1 MEYLLKE
8 FNLKFFFKFLFVFL
22 GYYVLARTGLLLS
35 TINDNISPIWPAS
48 GLAIGALI
56 LGGPKYVVAVAMGA
70 FTANL
75 HTGAP
80 LWVVGFISFGNAF
93 EAYLAGFIFKK
104 IGPLSEKFVFHSES
118 FRLITSCFIS
128 CLPAALIGVS
138 SLYVAQVIPG
148 SALTNSI
155 LTWWSGDLVGA
166 LILLP
171 IILETAKNKKIEW
184 KLKLDIPIFTVM
196 LFVFLSFYLLVI
208 NTNKVYLFL
217 ILPALLAM
225 TFNNSLKVSLYGV
238 LAFSIFSILGVL
250 TKHGPHQG
258 ALALQ
263 NLISM
268 QLFLAG
274 VIISNL
280 LIHGHKKKVS
290 LDSLVLYFMV
300 GWIISTGV
308 FYALSKWEKHQ
319 ERDLFEEHVHKAIL
333 NLQTHSIVYENALRA
348 GAGLFLASDKV
359 DSEEWRIFASTLK
372 LEERFEG
379 INGIGYIQEVEKTKV
394 EKQKFLEDEKK
405 YNPDLNLEIKI
416 VPGGDQ
422 FNRIHYLIKYI
433 EPLYKNVQALGLDV
447 GSEIN
452 RRVGAEI
459 AKSSG
464 KYTFTGPIVLVQD
477 NEKGPG
483 FLAFYPVFKQKKSE
497 DEFIGWIYAPFI
509 MKKFFGKGFGD
520 SLNLVD
526 VIVSDVTQRQDS
538 AILFSSNSQFSPSKS
553 EMNFE
558 INLGGRIYMTQWRRG
573 DLLLRSV
580 NTYPELLAFLS
591 LLLVMFFAGSI
602 ANHQYLTDQAN
613 ILAIDKNRKLRIT
626 LLVNEILNSEL
637 SIEKKI
643 HSIIMSIRKEF
654 NFSIAGYWKWNEEN
668 EYLQFQTYDLKDNI
682 DLNCKFLVDSERIIF
697 KLGEGLPGRSIK
709 ENKCIVM
716 TNELC
721 DCELNFRSQS
731 ALLIGLKNGYAFP
744 IVFDN
749 EKFGVMEFYTM
760 SDFYMDEELVDTLC
774 NISFKIASSMNFS
787 KIKRENDLHQLK
799 LLESSKMSAL
809 GEMSAGVAHEINNP
823 LTIIRGKASVMSSRI
838 LKSEFDSEYF
848 LKSIETV
855 ITAVDRISKII
866 KSLQKFSRNASQDPF
881 RLCSVQQIFDDTVEL
896 VKDRF
901 QTNKIKFDYPTGL
914 NTQIECHEGE
924 IVQTL
929 LNLLNNSFDAIFN
942 SNSPWIKLG
951 FKDCGDMIEITV
963 TDSGLGLSEEI
974 QEKIMQPFFTTK
986 EIGKGT
992 GLGMSVSQGIARSHN
1007 GDLIYNRQSA
1017 NTEFILTLPKRHS

>member
-1 MEYLLKE
+1 MMEYLLKE

-93 EAYLAGFIFKK
+93 EAYLASFIFKK

-138 SLYVAQVIPG
+138 SLYVAQVIPS

-359 DSEEWRIFASTLK
+359 DSEE
-372 LEERFEG
+372 
-379 INGIGYIQEVEKTKV
+379 
-394 EKQKFLEDEKK
+394 
-405 YNPDLNLEIKI
+405 
-416 VPGGDQ
+416 
-422 FNRIHYLIKYI
+422 
-433 EPLYKNVQALGLDV
+433 
-447 GSEIN
+447 
-452 RRVGAEI
+452 
-459 AKSSG
+459 
-464 KYTFTGPIVLVQD
+464 
-477 NEKGPG
+477 
-483 FLAFYPVFKQKKSE
+483 
-497 DEFIGWIYAPFI
+497 
-509 MKKFFGKGFGD
+509 
-520 SLNLVD
+520 
-526 VIVSDVTQRQDS
+526 
-538 AILFSSNSQFSPSKS
+538 
-553 EMNFE
+553 
-558 INLGGRIYMTQWRRG
+558 
-573 DLLLRSV
+573 
-580 NTYPELLAFLS
+580 
-591 LLLVMFFAGSI
+591 
-602 ANHQYLTDQAN
+602 
-613 ILAIDKNRKLRIT
+613 
-626 LLVNEILNSEL
+626 
-637 SIEKKI
+637 
-643 HSIIMSIRKEF
+643 
-654 NFSIAGYWKWNEEN
+654 
-668 EYLQFQTYDLKDNI
+668 
-682 DLNCKFLVDSERIIF
+682 
-697 KLGEGLPGRSIK
+697 
-709 ENKCIVM
+709 
-716 TNELC
+716 
-721 DCELNFRSQS
+721 
-731 ALLIGLKNGYAFP
+731 
-744 IVFDN
+744 
-749 EKFGVMEFYTM
+749 
-760 SDFYMDEELVDTLC
+760 
-774 NISFKIASSMNFS
+774 
-787 KIKRENDLHQLK
+787 
-799 LLESSKMSAL
+799 
-809 GEMSAGVAHEINNP
+809 
-823 LTIIRGKASVMSSRI
+823 
-838 LKSEFDSEYF
+838 
-848 LKSIETV
+848 
-855 ITAVDRISKII
+855 
-866 KSLQKFSRNASQDPF
+866 
-881 RLCSVQQIFDDTVEL
+881 
-896 VKDRF
+896 
-901 QTNKIKFDYPTGL
+901 
-914 NTQIECHEGE
+914 
-924 IVQTL
+924 
-929 LNLLNNSFDAIFN
+929 
-942 SNSPWIKLG
+942 
-951 FKDCGDMIEITV
+951 
-963 TDSGLGLSEEI
+963 
-974 QEKIMQPFFTTK
+974 
-986 EIGKGT
+986 
-992 GLGMSVSQGIARSHN
+992 
-1007 GDLIYNRQSA
+1007 
-1017 NTEFILTLPKRHS
+1017 